1 MFSETVY
8 HGTISALLTIFCLG
22 LMVTTT
28 SVALGVPVEPAAEEE
43 PLSVILMIGD
53 GMGYEH
59 VKLARWVELGRTGHL
74 RMERYD
80 FTASVLTHSASADI
94 TDSAAAGTALATGV
108 KTINGRISKDPSGA
122 NLETILEIAEGY
134 DKSTGVVSTCF
145 VQHATPATFYAHVQ
159 SRSSYGEITRQAVE
173 EVDVE
178 VILGGGSEYFS
189 PSQLTAME
197 DSGYSVVTN
206 RSHMLST
213 SSSKILG
220 LFSESHMPYE
230 QDRDFEQT
238 PSLGEMTE
246 KSIDVLSQDPD
257 GFFLMVE
264 GGRIDH
270 AGHDND
276 KVNDALDT
284 IAFDEAVGVAI
295 DYVQSHSNTILMVT
309 ADHEC
314 GGLTVMSENLSDTV
328 PDASMTASE
337 NRSLRVERATNVTV
351 SWISDYHTAVP
362 VPLYC
367 FGEAFE
373 NLPANYTIDNTDVFD
388 LMNDYYTGTPLSIT
402 NVTTSTTSS
411 TTTTSTETTTTS
423 TNPPSDLIPPVLF
436 ISIVLIAVT
445 IVVIIVVL
453 RKPR

>member
-1 MFSETVY
+1 V
-8 HGTISALLTIFCLG
+8 LLLAIFCLG
-22 LMVTTT
+22 LIVTTT
-28 SVALGVPVEPAAEEE
+28 SAAVGVPMKPAAEEE

-59 VKLARWVELGRTGHL
+59 VKLARWVEAGSNGRL

-108 KTINGRISKDPSGA
+108 KTINGRISKKPFGA

-145 VQHATPATFYAHVQ
+145 VQHATPAGFYAHVQ
-159 SRSSYGEITRQAVE
+159 SRSSYSEITRQAVE
-173 EVDVE
+173 EADVE
-178 VILGGGSEYFS
+178 VILGGGSEHFS
-189 PSQLTAME
+189 SSQLTTME
-197 DSGYSVVTN
+197 SSGYSVVTN
-206 RSHMLST
+206 RSQLLST

-238 PSLGEMTE
+238 PSLAEMTE
-246 KSIDVLSQDPD
+246 KSIDVLSQDLD
-257 GFFLMVE
+257 GFFLMIE

-276 KVNDALDT
+276 KVDDTLDT

-295 DYVQSHSNTILMVT
+295 DYIQSHSNTVLMVT

-314 GGLTVMSENLSDTV
+314 GGLTVMSENLSDTL
-328 PDASMTASE
+328 PDSSMTASE
-337 NRSLRVERATNVTV
+337 NRSLRVERAANVTV
-351 SWISDYHTAVP
+351 SWSSDYHTATP

-367 FGEAFE
+367 FGDAFD

-388 LMNDYYTGTPLSIT
+388 LMNDYYTGIPLSIT
-402 NVTTSTTSS
+402 NVTASTTISS
-411 TTTTSTETTTTS
+411 TTTTTTETTTASGT
-423 TNPPSDLIPPVLF
+423 PAPYLFQPALIVAIVIIPVAA
-436 ISIVLIAVT
+436 IAVVLIV
-445 IVVIIVVL
+445 
-453 RKPR
+453 RKYR